1 MADIDE
7 KRKRLKAIQ
16 LDLKRKRLQ
25 VKIDAGEFNQPR
37 TAMEKVNSALT
48 DAPIKQDTSN
58 IGGLSSAAIGF
69 SEGMKD
75 IGRGLGVVDQMNPE
89 QTGFMKSLEEDR
101 PITQT
106 ASRILGQVMP
116 FVIGSIAN
124 PYASAGMAVRVGTA
138 GALGATEGAL
148 ISKGTGQDEQDIL
161 QSAGVGAA
169 IGAGFEVAFPVIG
182 RLSRSLYGKL
192 KPGEK
197 IVDSAGVPL
206 PKFQQALDDA
216 GIGFDDVKAE
226 AANIAADSNPEQAAR
241 LADFNT
247 AGVKA
252 TKGDL
257 MQGSAGG
264 FAQQAE
270 EARLFGSSAEKL
282 ADPYRTYRLE
292 QSNQF
297 IDAVQ
302 KIMPDTDAGKS
313 VGDYVKNALENDLAI
328 LKRQKNAFYKKAA
341 DGAESLGG
349 IPVLTDSIKAAIP
362 DNRTIASISGID
374 GNNVQSVKDLLTSYN
389 VSIFDD
395 SVDRLAAQGVKPTNL
410 TLENFDEFRKAL
422 GRSMDSDKSGATAV
436 LAGPVKD
443 ALDFEMDNLAENVL
457 KNYGDNAPKE
467 VVDSLKAARA
477 TVREIK
483 TEFSPQSIAGKLI
496 GTKSDRFTPSVE
508 ASKVY
513 GEIVGSN
520 KPIEFLQRTVK
531 RLNGAGKEGTEAM
544 KSLQAATIIDLLES
558 SLKGQTRKVQG
569 QAVFSPVA
577 FNNRLNQIGA
587 DKMKLIFGGNTP
599 EYKKVMQMGRIAKS
613 ITPPNEAVPKGSA
626 SVILDLSR
634 KLGITTLSTKIP
646 GLSLFAEAAEGLG
659 ESVATRK
666 SVDRALRSVPDRL
679 PAKIS
684 ELEQIAPSLAAA
696 LAIST
701 TATPQKQKEEVKK

>member
-1 MADIDE
+1 
-7 KRKRLKAIQ
+7 
-16 LDLKRKRLQ
+16 
-25 VKIDAGEFNQPR
+25 
-37 TAMEKVNSALT
+37 
-48 DAPIKQDTSN
+48 
-58 IGGLSSAAIGF
+58 
-69 SEGMKD
+69 
-75 IGRGLGVVDQMNPE
+75 
-89 QTGFMKSLEEDR
+89 
-101 PITQT
+101 
-106 ASRILGQVMP
+106 
-116 FVIGSIAN
+116 
-124 PYASAGMAVRVGTA
+124 
-138 GALGATEGAL
+138 
-148 ISKGTGQDEQDIL
+148 
-161 QSAGVGAA
+161 
-169 IGAGFEVAFPVIG
+169 
-182 RLSRSLYGKL
+182 
-192 KPGEK
+192 
-197 IVDSAGVPL
+197 
-206 PKFQQALDDA
+206 
-216 GIGFDDVKAE
+216 
-226 AANIAADSNPEQAAR
+226 
-241 LADFNT
+241 
-247 AGVKA
+247 
-252 TKGDL
+252 
-257 MQGSAGG
+257 
-264 FAQQAE
+264 
-270 EARLFGSSAEKL
+270 
-282 ADPYRTYRLE
+282 
-292 QSNQF
+292 
-297 IDAVQ
+297 
-302 KIMPDTDAGKS
+302 MPDTDAGKS

-422 GRSMDSDKSGATAV
+422 GRAMDSDKSGATAV

-531 RLNGAGKEGTEAM
+531 RLNGAGKEGAEAM

-569 QAVFSPVA
+569 QSVFSPVA

-666 SVDRALRSVPDRL
+666 SVDRALKSVPDRL

>member
-1 MADIDE
+1 MADIEE
-7 KRKRLKAIQ
+7 KRAKLKAIQ
-16 LDLKRKRLQ
+16 LNLKRQRLQ

-48 DAPIKQDTSN
+48 TPQPQQDTSN

-69 SEGMKD
+69 SEGVKD
-75 IGRGLGVVDQMNPE
+75 IGRGLGVVDQMDQQ
-89 QTGFMKSLEEDR
+89 QTGFMKSLEEER
-101 PITQT
+101 PITQI
-106 ASRILGQVMP
+106 ASRVVGQVMP
-116 FVIGSIAN
+116 FVVASLAN
-124 PYASAGMAVRVGTA
+124 PYATAGLGARVGAA
-138 GALGATEGAL
+138 GALGAAEGAL
-148 ISKGTGQDEQDIL
+148 ISKGTGQNEENIL

-169 IGAGFEVAFPVIG
+169 IGAGFEVAFPIIG
-182 RLSRSLYGKL
+182 RVSRALYGKL
-192 KPGEK
+192 RPDEK
-197 IVDSAGVPL
+197 IVNAAGIPL

-226 AANIAADSNPEQAAR
+226 AAKMAANSNPDQAAR
-241 LADFNT
+241 LADFNS

-252 TKGDL
+252 TRGDI
-257 MQGSAGG
+257 MQGSSGG

-302 KIMPDTDAGKS
+302 KIMPDTDAGRS
-313 VGDYVKNALENDLAI
+313 VGDLVKNALESDLSL
-328 LKRQKNAFYKKAA
+328 LKRQKNAYYKKAA

-374 GNNVQSVKDLLTSYN
+374 GNNVQAVKDLLTSYN
-389 VSIFDD
+389 VRAFDD
-395 SVDRLAAQGVKPTNL
+395 SIERLSAQGVTPTNL

-422 GRSMDSDKSGATAV
+422 GRAMDSDRSGATSV

-457 KNYGDNAPKE
+457 KNYGDKAPKE
-467 VVDSLKAARA
+467 VVDSLKSARA
-477 TVREIK
+477 TVRQIK
-483 TEFSPQSIAGKLI
+483 AEFSPQSITGRLI

-508 ASKVY
+508 ASKVF
-513 GEIVGSN
+513 GEIIGTN
-520 KPIEFLQRTVK
+520 KPVEFLQRTVK
-531 RLNGAGKEGTEAM
+531 RLNGSGKEGAEAM
-544 KSLQAATIIDLLES
+544 KALQSATIIDLLES

-569 QAVFSPVA
+569 QSIFSPVA
-577 FNNRLNQIGA
+577 FNSRLNQIGPE
-587 DKMKLIFGGNTP
+587 KLKLIFGDGTP
-599 EYKKVMQMGRIAKS
+599 EYKKVMQMGRLAKS

-626 SVILDLSR
+626 SVILDLTR
-634 KLGITTLSTKIP
+634 KLGITSLSTKIP

-666 SVDRALRSVPDRL
+666 SVDRALKSVPDKL
-679 PAKIS
+679 PAKITA
-684 ELEQIAPSLAAA
+684 LEQIAPSLAAA
-696 LAIST
+696 LVIST
-701 TATPQKQKEEVKK
+701 TSTQQNQEEVKK